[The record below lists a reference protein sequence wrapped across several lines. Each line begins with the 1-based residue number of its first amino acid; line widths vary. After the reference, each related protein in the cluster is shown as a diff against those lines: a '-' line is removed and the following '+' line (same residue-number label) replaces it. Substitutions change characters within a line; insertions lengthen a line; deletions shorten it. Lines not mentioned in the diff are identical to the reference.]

1 MEQEKISWS
10 PEAEIK
16 VTGREFEFLARLVS
30 LFEIPLN
37 QLSIKDYQELF
48 FPAVQAS
55 QDILKRMLDEGIANK
70 DRHNFPIIRYLFLI
84 SIKSHLTSGI
94 FLLTNF

>member
-30 LFEIPLN
+30 IFEIPLN

-55 QDILKRMLDEGIANK
+55 QDILKRMLDEGIATKGELPLEPTEGFTVLRN
-70 DRHNFPIIRYLFLI
+70 DAE
-84 SIKSHLTSGI
+84 
-94 FLLTNF
+94 

>member
-30 LFEIPLN
+30 LFEIPLH
-37 QLSIKDYQELF
+37 QLSVKDYQELF
-48 FPAVQAS
+48 GPAVQAS
-55 QDILKRMLDEGIANK
+55 QDILKRMLDEGIAI
-70 DRHNFPIIRYLFLI
+70 RGEFPTTVAPEPEFTVL
-84 SIKSHLTSGI
+84 K
-94 FLLTNF
+94 NEAE

>member
-10 PEAEIK
+10 PEAKIK

-30 LFEIPLN
+30 MFEIPLN

-48 FPAVQAS
+48 FPAVQVS
-55 QDILKRMLDEGIANK
+55 QDILKRMLDEGIAIK
-70 DRHNFPIIRYLFLI
+70 GEFPSESTEDFTVL
-84 SIKSHLTSGI
+84 K
-94 FLLTNF
+94 NDPE

>member
-30 LFEIPLN
+30 MFEIPLN

-48 FPAVQAS
+48 FPAVQVS
-55 QDILKRMLDEGIANK
+55 QDILKRMLDEGIAIK
-70 DRHNFPIIRYLFLI
+70 GEFPSESTENFTVL
-84 SIKSHLTSGI
+84 K
-94 FLLTNF
+94 NDAE

>member
-10 PEAEIK
+10 PEAKIK

-30 LFEIPLN
+30 MFEIPLN

-48 FPAVQAS
+48 FPAVQVS
-55 QDILKRMLDEGIANK
+55 QDILKRMLDEGIAIK
-70 DRHNFPIIRYLFLI
+70 GEFPSESTEDFTVL
-84 SIKSHLTSGI
+84 K
-94 FLLTNF
+94 NDAE

>member
-10 PEAEIK
+10 PEVEIK

-30 LFEIPLN
+30 MFEIPLN

-48 FPAVQAS
+48 FPAVQVS
-55 QDILKRMLDEGIANK
+55 QDILKRMLDEGIAIK
-70 DRHNFPIIRYLFLI
+70 GEFPSESTENFTVL
-84 SIKSHLTSGI
+84 K
-94 FLLTNF
+94 NDAE

>member
-30 LFEIPLN
+30 MFEIPLN

-48 FPAVQAS
+48 FPAVQVS
-55 QDILKRMLDEGIANK
+55 QDILKRMLDEGIAIK
-70 DRHNFPIIRYLFLI
+70 GEFPSESTEDFTVL
-84 SIKSHLTSGI
+84 K
-94 FLLTNF
+94 NDAE